1 MAEPREQVFVCPNCD
16 REGPLGE
23 PCPAEICT
31 RKDYRF
37 VPKEWV
43 EASRRFAERKH
54 KPFDPLIGRR
64 IGRYLLAG
72 KIGEGGMGAVYLA
85 LQEPLFREV
94 ALKVISGLEMTDAA
108 IKRFEREARAI
119 ATLDHPNIVKLYDY
133 GVGKLEYTIPYM
145 ALEYVRHGRTL
156 RQTLAQVRKE
166 KGAIPKEVVIN
177 IFRQILN
184 ALHSAHS
191 LGIVHRDMK
200 PDNCLVVPVE
210 GNPHF
215 VKILDFGLAK
225 AVSEMS
231 GFSGDVSHTGD
242 ILGTPYYMAPE
253 QASRGGAKKVDARAD
268 LYAVAVMLFEVFTG
282 ARPYDADSALSILMK
297 KIDKTFD
304 PLSLPEASSLPE
316 PLKMFLRK
324 GLQSD
329 PDKRFADAKSML
341 LELESA
347 LADKEISAVGLSSLQ
362 ADGSSKGR
370 ASTPESFKV
379 SVPKDEDDEEVHVET
394 VLSSP
399 GVARSHKTAWVVSL
413 LAVMGV
419 AAVVGGYFSGVF
431 GKKPLESATL
441 SSDIRDA
448 SVHDAGLALAKDA
461 GSASALTVASSPTTA
476 KDAPPSDAF
485 VPKKSVL
492 RVETSPPGATVTIDG
507 KVAGNAPVEHPFE
520 IRSPSDKDT
529 KIAIEVTMKG
539 FESRS
544 LSMTLGEALE
554 MKTLTVALKP
564 LKSDKLSPKPQK
576 PTRPREEETGSHDA
590 KVEW

>member
-1 MAEPREQVFVCPNCD
+1 MAEGQQQVNICPNCEK
-16 REGPLGE
+16 EGQLGE

-43 EASRRFAERKH
+43 EASRRLAEKKH

-119 ATLDHPNIVKLYDY
+119 AALEHPNIVKLYDY
-133 GVGKLEYTIPYM
+133 GIGKLEYTIPYM
-145 ALEYVRHGRTL
+145 ALEYVRHGRTIRHAL
-156 RQTLAQVRKE
+156 TQVRKE
-166 KGAIPKEVVIN
+166 KGLIPKEVVLN

-184 ALHSAHS
+184 ALYSAHS

-200 PDNCLVVPVE
+200 PDNCLTVAVE

-231 GFSGDVSHTGD
+231 GFGGDVSHTGD

-253 QASRGGAKKVDARAD
+253 QASRGGSRKVDARAD
-268 LYAVAVMLFEVFTG
+268 LFGVAVMLYEVFTG
-282 ARPYDADSALSILMK
+282 VRPYDADSALSILMK

-304 PLSLPEASSLPE
+304 PLALREASHLPE

-329 PDKRFADAKSML
+329 PDKRFADARSML

-347 LADKEISAVGLSSLQ
+347 LSDKEVSAVGPSALQ

-370 ASTPESFKV
+370 ASTPD
-379 SVPKDEDDEEVHVET
+379 SVGVGMAKEEEDEDGRSET
-394 VLSSP
+394 I
-399 GVARSHKTAWVVSL
+399 VASAKGKRSHKKPLALSL
-413 LAVMGV
+413 IVVMGV
-419 AAVVGGYFSGVF
+419 AVAVGGYFGGVF
-431 GKKPLESATL
+431 GEKSPEAQSVSMDVRDAFVH
-441 SSDIRDA
+441 DA
-448 SVHDAGLALAKDA
+448 SVQWAKDI
-461 GSASALTVASSPTTA
+461 GSTSRIASAKATM
-476 KDAPPSDAF
+476 KDASVSDVFMPQKGGF
-485 VPKKSVL
+485 V
-492 RVETSPPGATVTIDG
+492 VETSPQGGLVTIDG
-507 KVAGNAPVEHPFE
+507 KQVGNAPVRHWFE
-520 IRSPSDKDT
+520 VKSSSDKDI
-529 KIAIEVTMKG
+529 KVRIGVSMKG
-539 FESRS
+539 YESNS
-544 LSMTLGEALE
+544 VVMTLGEALAKE
-554 MKTLTVALKP
+554 RIVVELKP
-564 LKSDKLSPKPQK
+564 LETKKPSPKPQK
-576 PTRPREEETGSHDA
+576 PYKPEEKQKGST
-590 KVEW
+590 EPELL